1 MLNCRHC
8 GDKAATNE
16 EIIMSTE
23 YSHEFNSLLAGE
35 ISAVET
41 YDLALKRDFSA
52 DLVDMLMQCRD
63 SHSARVDKLSECVI
77 GCGGTPNEGGGV
89 FGAFASVVQ
98 NSQSNAHDA
107 LSQLELFE
115 AERLVQY
122 ENAREIAPEPVRL
135 IIDQDLLPMQH
146 QTHLAVSSALRQI
159 NPLPAQ

>member
-1 MLNCRHC
+1 
-8 GDKAATNE
+8 
-16 EIIMSTE
+16 MSTE

-52 DLVDMLMQCRD
+52 DLVDMLMRCRD
-63 SHSARVDKLSECVI
+63 SHSARVDKLVNCVL
-77 GCGGTPNEGGGV
+77 GSGGTPDESGGA
-89 FGAFASVVQ
+89 FGAFAQVVQ
-98 NSQSNAHDA
+98 NSQSSAHDA

-122 ENAREIAPEPVRL
+122 ENARSFVPEEVKQV
-135 IIDQDLLPMQH
+135 IDTDLLPMQH
-146 QTHLAVSSALRQI
+146 ETHLMVSTALRQI